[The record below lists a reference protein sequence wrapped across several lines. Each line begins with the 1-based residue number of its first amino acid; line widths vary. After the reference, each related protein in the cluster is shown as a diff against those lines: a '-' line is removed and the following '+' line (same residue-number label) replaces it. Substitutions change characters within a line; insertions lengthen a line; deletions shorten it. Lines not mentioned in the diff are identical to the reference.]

1 MKITGTKQKPPVYN
15 DGFVGIYRK
24 KDLTFNR
31 NITKLSEMD
40 LVERFA
46 YSEMSRRQQDL
57 EFAEQNS
64 FSLSL
69 KIKIPRP
76 VADRGLDA
84 YCYAVIGKILY
95 GVQYLDTDRT
105 NYFLYLEKVRE
116 LKEEQ

>member
-1 MKITGTKQKPPVYN
+1 MKITKGKQKPVTYN
-15 DGFVGIYRK
+15 DGFVMIYRK
-24 KDLTFNR
+24 KDLTANR

-76 VADRGLDA
+76 AEDKGLDA
-84 YCYAVIGKILY
+84 YCYAVIGKMLY
-95 GVQYLDTDRT
+95 GVQYLDTNKT
-105 NYFLYLEKVRE
+105 EYFLYLEKVRE
-116 LKEEQ
+116 LKEET